1 MNKTPQWLLAAA
13 AVMLL
18 LPLLFCSFL
27 PPKAGMAGMLLL
39 YLLIEPLVTLF
50 IGTFAGREMKK
61 NWYLPPAAAVLSV
74 LGSWLIF
81 EMGEPAFLL
90 YAGGCLVLG
99 VIAMLVTFVLRNRKQ
114 TQ

>member
-1 MNKTPQWLLAAA
+1 MNKTLQWLLAAA

-18 LPLLFCSFL
+18 LPLLFRFFL

-39 YLLIEPLVTLF
+39 YLFIEPLFALF
-50 IGTFAGREMKK
+50 IGIFAGREMKK

-81 EMGEPAFLL
+81 EMGESAFLL
-90 YAGGCLVLG
+90 YAGGYLVLG
-99 VIAMLVTFVLRNRKQ
+99 VIAMLVTFALGNRKQ
-114 TQ
+114 PQ